1 MAREKLGLQGFKA
14 SRPERWRGRG
24 GSWTANCNASWEME
38 FEVDAPSC
46 KEPMEDYKFP
56 SAARGSRAATPLGW
70 APALRPPRIAALA
83 ARGGEVAER
92 GQEVG
97 AARPG
102 ARGAG
107 TAGEGTAH
115 LGTCPTPRGHLAY
128 PSLAIL
134 ICAMGIATPVAWGE
148 GTFMEKKG
156 RSGWKEPG
164 WLVIVRKARI
174 IRAET
179 GGGVWWVGHG
189 GAGSLDK
196 ENTREIGEGAAEW
209 MLRKPMRQAWD
220 GLGGMSRKALGRE
233 GWRRK
238 DEKYP
243 ARPWKAQ
250 CQQR

>member
-1 MAREKLGLQGFKA
+1 M
-14 SRPERWRGRG
+14 
-24 GSWTANCNASWEME
+24 
-38 FEVDAPSC
+38 
-46 KEPMEDYKFP
+46 DYKFP

-70 APALRPPRIAALA
+70 APALRPPRKAALA

-107 TAGEGTAH
+107 SAGEGTAH
-115 LGTCPTPRGHLAY
+115 LSTCPTPRGHLAY

-164 WLVIVRKARI
+164 AWMAGDSKKSPDNKGRDWGRSLVGGAWR
-174 IRAET
+174 
-179 GGGVWWVGHG
+179 GGV
-189 GAGSLDK
+189 
-196 ENTREIGEGAAEW
+196 
-209 MLRKPMRQAWD
+209 
-220 GLGGMSRKALGRE
+220 SR
-233 GWRRK
+233 
-238 DEKYP
+238 
-243 ARPWKAQ
+243 
-250 CQQR
+250 